1 MGNVMEQIT
10 RFFTEIGG
18 MALSFLPTLL
28 LAIVILVVGLIA
40 TKLILGIVEK
50 AFDKHNLDK
59 AARGLLRGVLKV
71 ILLMVVIMSA
81 ASVLGIPISTF
92 IAVLSAV
99 GLAISLS
106 LKDSLSN
113 IAGGILLIITHPFK
127 AGDVITCGGET
138 GVVEEIGLVYTTIIT
153 VDNKKIYL
161 TNNQASSS
169 TIVNVS
175 AMPTRRLDMEFSIA
189 YGADYDKAC
198 QLILDIISKNEL
210 ALTDPAPAVRM
221 SAHNAS
227 SIDIGVKVW
236 VNSGDYFALKGD
248 LLEDVKAA
256 FDANGISIP
265 FPQLEVTLNK

>member
-10 RFFTEIGG
+10 KFFTEIGG

-153 VDNKKIYL
+153 VDNKKVYL

-221 SAHNAS
+221 SAHSAS